1 MRHLHG
7 EASGEYV
14 RPPLRPQVLLPV
26 HHELDLLKSHM
37 PSVSQKYI
45 QGYQDDM
52 KSEHIL
58 MAAVAGLIL
67 CKMFTPVKEMY
78 QHCACGGA

>member
-1 MRHLHG
+1 
-7 EASGEYV
+7 
-14 RPPLRPQVLLPV
+14 
-26 HHELDLLKSHM
+26 
-37 PSVSQKYI
+37 
-45 QGYQDDM
+45 M